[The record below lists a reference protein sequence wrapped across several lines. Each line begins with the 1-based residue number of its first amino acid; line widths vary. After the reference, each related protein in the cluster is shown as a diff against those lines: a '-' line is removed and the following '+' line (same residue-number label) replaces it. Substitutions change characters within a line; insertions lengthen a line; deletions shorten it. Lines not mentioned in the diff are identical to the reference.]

1 MAAEAAHD
9 SILISSSST
18 EETRKASV
26 GPSNG
31 PLSNLQHQKWRI
43 ERSNLLNIAK
53 ICVKMLIEASLSA
66 GGTSRVLTEECS
78 VLEQFFVVMEHI
90 LRHGLKGL

>member
-9 SILISSSST
+9 SILISST
-18 EETRKASV
+18 EETRKTSV

-31 PLSNLQHQKWRI
+31 PLSNLQQQKWRI

-53 ICVKMLIEASLSA
+53 ICVKMLREASLSA
-66 GGTSRVLTEECS
+66 GTGRVLTEECS